1 MPNGVAGVMGRLM
14 TIGYDD
20 TRPFDPRLAYEMPT
34 NSQIEQERWVFAMCN
49 GRRGGR
55 FAEIGAFDGVLHSNS
70 YFLETEQGWKGVAV
84 EPNPEL
90 FAKLQQN
97 RTAICLEKAVYRE
110 SGRVLDFV
118 ASQEIGTLQEYAD
131 SDGYAWHRRLAVA
144 ENGLIQVETV
154 TFNEIAAMG
163 DFALTGFDYVS
174 LDTEGSEL
182 DILRSIDLAR
192 HRIPLFT
199 IEHNFVEP
207 RRDEIRLLLAQAGYD
222 RLNVGF
228 DDWYFH
234 RQLLCERNHST
245 AVDFDGINRH
255 FKSLYKD

>member
-1 MPNGVAGVMGRLM
+1 MGLRM
-14 TIGYDD
+14 TIGFDD
-20 TRPFDPRLAYEMPT
+20 TRPFDPRVAYQMPT

-49 GRRGGR
+49 GRRDGR

-70 YFLETEQGWKGVAV
+70 FFLETEHGWKGVAV
-84 EPNPEL
+84 EPNPDL
-90 FAKLQQN
+90 FVKLRQN
-97 RTAICLEKAVYRE
+97 RTAICLERAVYRE
-110 SGRVLDFV
+110 SGRILDFV
-118 ASQEIGTLQEYAD
+118 ASQEIGTLEEFAD
-131 SDGYAWHRRLAVA
+131 SDGYARHRRQAVA
-144 ENGLIQVETV
+144 EKGLIQVETI

-163 DFALTGFDYVS
+163 DFANGFDYVS

-192 HRIPLFT
+192 HRVPLFT

-207 RRDEIRLLLAQAGYD
+207 RREEIRLLLAQAGYD

-234 RQLLCERNHST
+234 QTLLAERNCGVV
-245 AVDFDGINRH
+245 VDHDKINRH
-255 FKSLYKD
+255 FKSLYRD